1 MTAWLLICAQD
12 RPAADDGIHIILW
25 PPQEVTT
32 PMANFSAIRNPE
44 AGLGGNVL
52 QEGCQNSVLM
62 AVSGTVAAT
71 APG

>member
-1 MTAWLLICAQD
+1 MPLTMEFTSFSGCT
-12 RPAADDGIHIILW
+12 
-25 PPQEVTT
+25 QEVTT

-52 QEGCQNSVLM
+52 QEGCRNSVLM
-62 AVSGTVAAT
+62 AVSGTVAAA